1 MKKDN
6 DLMSNAQ
13 IMDLSLKE
21 IDYLIK
27 IFFLKMS
34 EFNQT
39 DLSKRLQISRGHPI
53 LQKIMAILTKKNIVS
68 YRNSIGSCKFYL
80 LNNRKLREFILEQ
93 NKLKLWID
101 IMPSKFDIVKWLDL
115 LPLLLQ
121 RHLKDS
127 LLH

>member
-101 IMPSKFDIVKWLDL
+101 IMPSKFDIVK
-115 LPLLLQ
+115 
-121 RHLKDS
+121 
-127 LLH
+127 